1 MKKVSVVSPVY
12 NLESY
17 VGEMI
22 ESFLVQDYPNK
33 ELILVNDGSSDESG
47 RICVDYAA
55 KYPESIVY
63 YDLGENCGAGNAFNA
78 GVEKAECDYIAF
90 MCADDIFY
98 PERLSKQVA
107 ALEEGGDVLLSNY
120 VTIDSDGE
128 VTGRSL
134 QFPDGLDN
142 NNILNHDLR
151 RACTYSGCS
160 MMRMGDHVYFDAGL
174 KCALDYDMFLRMIV
188 EGLEFKILD
197 IPAIYYRMHETNIS
211 SDYSCAR
218 QMNIKVLDKYSFEEL
233 YEKLISRGTPEKDI
247 YITFGIISIIKFDYD
262 TALTYLNKAYPL
274 ESSNA
279 HALLEN
285 EFYLANANY
294 FKGEFERA
302 DQYMVRVLE
311 YTQLDPSVMNNIGV
325 IKSRLDDGAAAESYL
340 RKACKLMPGYM
351 DAANNLEELKSG
363 RTPQHYTEKL
373 LRKNL
378 VHVGNAKLDLG
389 PQVDEDGY

>member
-1 MKKVSVVSPVY
+1 
-12 NLESY
+12 
-17 VGEMI
+17 MI
-22 ESFLVQDYPNK
+22 ESFLAQDYPNK
-33 ELILVNDGSSDESG
+33 ELILVNDGSSDSSG
-47 RICVDYAA
+47 KICEEYAA
-55 KYPESIVY
+55 KNPELIKY
-63 YDLGENCGAGNAFNA
+63 FDLVENQGAGNAFNA
-78 GVEKAECDYIAF
+78 GVEKAKCDYIAF

-107 ALEEGGDVLLSNY
+107 ALEVGGDVLLSNY

-160 MMRMGDHVYFDAGL
+160 MMRMGEHVYFDAGL

-188 EGLEFKILD
+188 EGLEFKVLD

-218 QMNIKVLDKYSFEEL
+218 QMNIKVLNKYSFEEL

-247 YITFGIISIIKFDYD
+247 YITFAIISIIKFDYD
-262 TALTYLNKAYPL
+262 TALSYLNKAYLL
-274 ESSNA
+274 ESNN
-279 HALLEN
+279 HQTILEN

-294 FKGEFERA
+294 FKGEFEVA
-302 DQYMVRVLE
+302 DKYMTNVMGLA
-311 YTQLDPSVMNNIGV
+311 QDDPSVINNLGV
-325 IKSRLDDGAAAESYL
+325 IKSRLGDSKSAKEYL
-340 RKACKLMPGYM
+340 EKACELMPGYM
-351 DAANNLEELKSG
+351 DATNNLAELTAGKQ
-363 RTPQHYTEKL
+363 PQHYTEKF

-378 VHVGNAKLDLG
+378 VHIGNAKLELNT
-389 PQVDEDGY
+389 QSEK